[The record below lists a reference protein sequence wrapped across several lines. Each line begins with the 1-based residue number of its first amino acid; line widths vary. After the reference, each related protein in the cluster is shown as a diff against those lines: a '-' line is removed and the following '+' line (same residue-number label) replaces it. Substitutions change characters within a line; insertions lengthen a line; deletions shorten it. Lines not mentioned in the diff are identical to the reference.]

1 MRNNYPPP
9 MNNPLATMAMAMRK
23 GQNPMQVIQS
33 LAMRDPQ
40 AAQFMRMVQG
50 KNPAQLKQMAENVAA
65 NYGTTVDEVARRL
78 GLM

>member
-1 MRNNYPPP
+1 MMNNYPPP
-9 MNNPLATMAMAMRK
+9 MNNPAFMMVNAMKK
-23 GQNPMQVIQS
+23 GQNPMQFMQS

-40 AAQFMRMVQG
+40 AAQFMKMVQG
-50 KNPAQLKQMAENVAA
+50 KSTSQLKQMAENVAA

>member
-1 MRNNYPPP
+1 MMNNYPPL
-9 MNNPLATMAMAMRK
+9 MNNPIAMMATAMRK
-23 GQNPMQVIQS
+23 GWNPISALQS
-33 LAMRDPQ
+33 LAMQDPQ
-40 AAQFMRMVQG
+40 AAQFVKMVQG